1 MRLHVFG
8 CSSTANPT
16 TSPNPGQASEGG
28 VKSPQPAPVRSNH
41 GIDWDDARIGAA
53 SPLGVIALAL
63 EDAITILQRRRPRR
77 RTATVP

>member
-1 MRLHVFG
+1 VKRFKRSPSFQEALREAA
-8 CSSTANPT
+8 TA
-16 TSPNPGQASEGG
+16 
-28 VKSPQPAPVRSNH
+28 VKPPQPTPLRSDDD
-41 GIDWDDARIGAA
+41 IDWGDAGIRAA